1 MKEEAKKLIELVKR
15 GLPDKEIMK
24 ELGVQTKASLKRMYY
39 DALVE
44 AGKIKDILTE
54 KELEKKK
61 TVHIT
66 QKGTILLGKTLL
78 IDTYGFQK
86 GDTFTVSQKKDSIIL
101 RKEKEEVVSEPP
113 G

>member
-1 MKEEAKKLIELVKR
+1 
-15 GLPDKEIMK
+15 
-24 ELGVQTKASLKRMYY
+24 
-39 DALVE
+39 
-44 AGKIKDILTE
+44 
-54 KELEKKK
+54 
-61 TVHIT
+61 
-66 QKGTILLGKTLL
+66 L